1 MKRYLTEREVVMI
14 FETLKRSHLKRNIMI
29 VSVIVVII
37 SVCIFNFT
45 RAKYRYTQSIPL
57 VNGIINYSL
66 ADLNIIAL
74 YQQNDSGGYDEI
86 STVPTAGFVINEEK
100 SYCKVSGEQ
109 DKNVKLYTNGKG
121 EHVFSNLKKGSKCYL
136 YFDMGGNG
144 YKTLLENY
152 TTLIKRD
159 NFTSKIETVMAK
171 TLYYEETDL
180 GRIYYFAGN
189 PLDNYLKFAGILWRM
204 VGINENGSIRL
215 IHAGNIGASAF
226 NNGYDSNAYVGYM
239 YNSMI
244 VHGLTTSSTIKTFL
258 DEWYEDNL
266 QAFSNYIDIEVGFCG
281 DRTPST
287 DSTTSNGQGG
297 TWGTTTYYGAYIR
310 YNAFNPSLSCLNEDL
325 YTVKDSN
332 VGNKALTYPIGLI
345 SMDEILYAGGV
356 AGTGFSTY
364 LNSNYSY
371 WTMSP
376 YYFSF
381 DSAYVEVM
389 HADNSLTPIRTDYSN
404 YVRPVINLKSNVIIT
419 GSGTSSDPYVVK
431 GTN

>member
-1 MKRYLTEREVVMI
+1 
-14 FETLKRSHLKRNIMI
+14 
-29 VSVIVVII
+29 
-37 SVCIFNFT
+37 
-45 RAKYRYTQSIPL
+45 
-57 VNGIINYSL
+57 
-66 ADLNIIAL
+66 
-74 YQQNDSGGYDEI
+74 
-86 STVPTAGFVINEEK
+86 
-100 SYCKVSGEQ
+100 
-109 DKNVKLYTNGKG
+109 
-121 EHVFSNLKKGSKCYL
+121 
-136 YFDMGGNG
+136 
-144 YKTLLENY
+144 
-152 TTLIKRD
+152 
-159 NFTSKIETVMAK
+159 
-171 TLYYEETDL
+171 
-180 GRIYYFAGN
+180 
-189 PLDNYLKFAGILWRM
+189 
-204 VGINENGSIRL
+204 
-215 IHAGNIGASAF
+215 
-226 NNGYDSNAYVGYM
+226 
-239 YNSMI
+239 MI

-310 YNAFNPSLSCLNEDL
+310 YNASNPSLSCLNEDL

-404 YVRPVINLKSNVIIT
+404 YVRPVINIKSNVIIT

>member
-1 MKRYLTEREVVMI
+1 
-14 FETLKRSHLKRNIMI
+14 
-29 VSVIVVII
+29 
-37 SVCIFNFT
+37 
-45 RAKYRYTQSIPL
+45 
-57 VNGIINYSL
+57 
-66 ADLNIIAL
+66 
-74 YQQNDSGGYDEI
+74 
-86 STVPTAGFVINEEK
+86 
-100 SYCKVSGEQ
+100 
-109 DKNVKLYTNGKG
+109 
-121 EHVFSNLKKGSKCYL
+121 
-136 YFDMGGNG
+136 
-144 YKTLLENY
+144 
-152 TTLIKRD
+152 
-159 NFTSKIETVMAK
+159 
-171 TLYYEETDL
+171 
-180 GRIYYFAGN
+180 
-189 PLDNYLKFAGILWRM
+189 M

-310 YNAFNPSLSCLNEDL
+310 YNASNPSLSCLNEDL

-404 YVRPVINLKSNVIIT
+404 YVRPVINIKSNVIIT